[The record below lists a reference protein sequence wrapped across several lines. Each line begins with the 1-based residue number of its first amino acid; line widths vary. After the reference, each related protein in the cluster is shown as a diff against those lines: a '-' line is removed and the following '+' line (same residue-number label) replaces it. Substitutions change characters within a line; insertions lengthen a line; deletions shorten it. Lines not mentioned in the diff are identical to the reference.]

1 VRRLFVIAAVLVAA
15 AVAQPA
21 AAQLTE
27 RSLLEPGVTYE
38 RDVEFTLHGPVVLHV
53 ITAPRPDG
61 SLYRLA
67 PALSNDAVV
76 ATEPLTSIEKSLSGS
91 ATVAGV
97 NGDYFNPNPGDPKGI
112 FMADGSLVTAP
123 AADRSSVGI
132 APDGTLQVARVTF
145 NGIWK
150 GNGQRRPLTLNEP
163 PASAG
168 SVTLYTSAWGPATPP
183 EKGAVVEDVIPSLPP
198 LRPNTDL
205 YGNVAQAVGNGGVA
219 IPPGGG
225 VLVARGS
232 QAAVLGREAPAGQQL
247 FLRLAL
253 APDWSGMVGAIGGG
267 PVIVANG
274 RPVFRANESFAS
286 SLLNPR
292 TSRSAVGQLADGR
305 ILLVT
310 VDGGGNGYSVGMTN
324 FELALA
330 MMRLGAVQAIALG
343 SGPVASMAFDGSL
356 LSKPASR
363 AEPQVSDALL
373 LLYAGTYVPEL
384 PASVI
389 SPNGDGVDD
398 TLSLAYKV
406 VRPSRVTAA
415 IVGPDVR
422 TVVAD
427 GPVGPG
433 TQTFTFD
440 GKGSDGAPLPEGG
453 YRFTVSATDDA
464 GRTTTAERAFALNDT
479 LGSLT
484 LSTTTARLGAGNRS
498 ALTAAFTL
506 AHPATVT
513 AVVATRTGVVVRT
526 LFKGALDPGPQQL
539 VWDGRD
545 AAGRL
550 AFGGAYVVQVQAANS
565 IGHVELDQPFR
576 AVRG

>member
-1 VRRLFVIAAVLVAA
+1 VRRLLVIAAVLIAA
-15 AVAQPA
+15 TVAQPA

-27 RSLLEPGVTYE
+27 QTLLMPGVTYE

-67 PALSNDAVV
+67 PALSNSAVV

-97 NGDYFNPNPGDPKGI
+97 NGDYFNPNPGDPKG
-112 FMADGSLVTAP
+112 MLMSDGALVTAP
-123 AADRSSVGI
+123 AVDRSSLGI

-150 GNGQRRPLTLNEP
+150 GNGQRRPLSLNEP
-163 PASAG
+163 PASGG

-183 EKGAVVEDVIPSLPP
+183 EKAAVVEDVIPSLPQ

-205 YGNVAQAVGNGGVA
+205 FATVAQAVPNAGVA
-219 IPPGGG
+219 IPQGGG

-232 QAAVLGREAPAGQQL
+232 QVAVLGREAPAGTQL

-253 APDWSGMVGAIGGG
+253 APDWSGMTSAIGGG

-274 RPVFRANESFAS
+274 KPVFRAKESFAAS
-286 SLLNPR
+286 ILNPR

-305 ILLVT
+305 IVLVT

-324 FELALA
+324 FELGLA
-330 MMRLGAVQAIALG
+330 MMRLGAVQAMALG

-356 LSKPASR
+356 LSRPATG
-363 AEPQVSDALL
+363 AEPQVSDALV
-373 LLYAGTYVPEL
+373 LLYDGAYVPA
-384 PASVI
+384 PAASVI

-406 VRPSRVTAA
+406 VRPSHVTAA
-415 IVGPDVR
+415 IVGPGVREVVTDGLVDPGTR
-422 TVVAD
+422 TV
-427 GPVGPG
+427 
-433 TQTFTFD
+433 TFD

-453 YRFTVSATDDA
+453 YRFTVTATD
-464 GRTTTAERAFALNDT
+464 GGGETTTAERAFALNDT
-479 LGSLT
+479 LGT
-484 LSTTTARLGAGNRS
+484 LSVSPTTARLSAGNRS
-498 ALTAAFTL
+498 ALTVGFTL

-526 LFKGALDPGPQQL
+526 LFKGALAAGPQQL

-545 AAGRL
+545 AAGKI
-550 AFGGAYVVQVQAANS
+550 AFGGSYVVQVAAANS
-565 IGHVELDQPFR
+565 IGRVELEQAFR
-576 AVRG
+576 AERG